1 MEEKVVSIIRSYALK
16 SRKNT
21 VLYAKLLKV
30 FVRYA
35 EKTKDTELRD
45 LCLAEKTRLIPI
57 LLELEEKEHI
67 KLYYKEGAI
76 DSIEVFSYYRDL
88 LKKDYRAVEDDPS
101 IAFPSRE
108 KYEKIIPQDEI
119 LVINVKTDLVS
130 ILNTL
135 HQIDKDIIQINFPED
150 INNLLVPAEYIKGL
164 MESAVFKI
172 HAYLQDSR
180 NSGFIFNKLLPIMK
194 RQEVIL
200 NELLNSVITKP
211 RRAFTSLINPTGN
224 SFKFWAHLASF
235 ILQDYKDKEGKLQD
249 EMGYCQSAYLVGF
262 FVVYQKG
269 LVQRELERKTDLS
282 NLGAQIKRA
291 PYAFTFN
298 DLYDLRDSHGVQYV
312 KKYSR
317 EFIHKFLEERSKEK
331 EENKLPEIIG
341 IRGGGNKQYFIHKD
355 LILPLFL
362 EKAAETAN
370 EIKTDII
377 EEWVGALKDNRKIRE
392 MRRDADFLKLITN
405 KVKSEFSLFTALADP
420 NLLFFARE
428 EASVDYSVMET
439 VNRYFTKN
447 NKLRPLNVILGLYR
461 KDLIREAKAALPF
474 WDTVPIIKGIV
485 RFFRQ
490 LFTGKNR
497 ERYEESFSKGKRLTG
512 KSSSKTSV
520 KYSKDRKRNSES
532 KDLSETNLESRL
544 KSFSAVSSAEKAKSI
559 KSSLNKVQY
568 INAIKKLKEEVVGR
582 DITLNIR
589 LSQLAKKWNPLF
601 DPVAKKNLVED
612 VNALIRDFLRSLKKG
627 FRVKPPDVP
636 RLRNLASELVRSKN
650 LASIKKKD
658 YLKEYIVV
666 YMIKYLSTG

>member
-1 MEEKVVSIIRSYALK
+1 MEEKVLSIIRSYALK
-16 SRKNT
+16 SRQNI
-21 VLYAKLLKV
+21 VSYAKLLKV

-35 EKTKDTELRD
+35 EKKKDTELKD

-57 LLELEEKEHI
+57 LLELEEKEYI
-67 KLYYKEGAI
+67 KLHYREGAI
-76 DSIEVFSYYRDL
+76 DGVEVFSYYRDL
-88 LKKDYRAVEDDPS
+88 LKKDYKAIEEDPS

-108 KYEKIIPQDEI
+108 KYDNIIPQEEI

-150 INNLLVPAEYIKGL
+150 INNLLVPTEHIKGL

-211 RRAFTSLINPTGN
+211 RRAFTSLLNPTAN

-235 ILQDYKDKEGKLQD
+235 ILQDYKDKGEKLQD
-249 EMGYCQSAYLVGF
+249 EIGYCQSAYLIGF

-269 LVQRELERKTDLS
+269 LVQREQERKTDLS
-282 NLGAQIKRA
+282 KLEVQIKKA

-298 DLYDLRDSHGVQYV
+298 DLYDLRDGHGVQYV

-331 EENKLPEIIG
+331 EDNKLPEIIV
-341 IRGGGNKQYFIHKD
+341 IRGGNNKQYFMHRD

-370 EIKTDII
+370 EIKTDIV
-377 EEWVGALKDNRKIRE
+377 EEWVGALKDNRKTRK
-392 MRRDADFLKLITN
+392 MHRDADFYKLIAN
-405 KVKSEFSLFTALADP
+405 KVKSEFPLFTALADP
-420 NLLFFARE
+420 DLLSFARE
-428 EASVDYSVMET
+428 EATVDYSVMET

-461 KDLIREAKAALPF
+461 KDLLREAKAALPF

-490 LFTGKNR
+490 LFTGKRR
-497 ERYEESFSKGKRLTG
+497 ERYEEAPSGTKPLRSKRGDSKTKNLASVSEKG
-512 KSSSKTSV
+512 DQKSSG
-520 KYSKDRKRNSES
+520 R
-532 KDLSETNLESRL
+532 SRQKN
-544 KSFSAVSSAEKAKSI
+544 KSGFSAVSGAEKAKSI
-559 KSSLNKVQY
+559 KSSFNKVQY
-568 INAIKKLKEEVVGR
+568 INAIKKLKEEVVGKNETINMR
-582 DITLNIR
+582 LNR
-589 LSQLAKKWNPLF
+589 LAEKWNPLF

-612 VNALIRDFLRSLKKG
+612 VNALIRDFLRSLKRG
-627 FRVKPPDVP
+627 FRVKPPDVD
-636 RLRNLASELVRSKN
+636 RLRNLASQLVTSKN

-666 YMIKYLSTG
+666 YMIKTLSEG